1 MSDYQVGDIPVAAQ
15 QSGNGAPPEDPQAQ
29 IPQAQDQAGREA
41 SGQAPGTSPRF
52 RLLIL
57 EDEDWD
63 AQLALRLL
71 RAAELNFTV
80 EVAGTREEFTVQLEE
95 FRPEII
101 LSDYYMPGF
110 SGEAA
115 LAIARQR
122 CPEVPFIIWSGL
134 LGDEVAV
141 GLIKQ
146 GATDYLLKDRPAR
159 LPSAIKRALAE
170 ARSRDQ
176 LARLEEQLTSAQRL
190 AGLGQ
195 LAAAEQAVKITRDML
210 VAARSRL
217 ADETGQV

>member
-1 MSDYQVGDIPVAAQ
+1 MSEYQAGDIAVAAE
-15 QSGNGAPPEDPQAQ
+15 QSGNGGPT
-29 IPQAQDQAGREA
+29 G
-41 SGQAPGTSPRF
+41 F

-71 RAAELNFTV
+71 RNAELNVTV
-80 EVAGTREEFTVQLEE
+80 KVVETKEEFTAQLAE

-101 LSDYYMPGF
+101 LSDYYLPGF

-122 CPEVPFIIWSGL
+122 CPQVPFIIWSGL

-159 LPSAIKRALAE
+159 LPSAIRRALAE

-176 LARLEEQLTSAQRL
+176 LARLEDQLTSAKRL
-190 AGLGQ
+190 ASMGQ
-195 LAAAEQAVKITRDML
+195 LAAAEQAVKLTRDKL
-210 VAARSRL
+210 TAARSRM
-217 ADETGQV
+217 ADGG